1 MEWKIEEFQDS
12 NETDTVLFNSSTIEN
27 KTYHPKLFRSKY
39 RKNITCNEITTSLI
53 ITNNQRPNDCHGRRT
68 YKFRYINDP
77 NTLSNSSEKKW
88 TEWKENEVPCEEID
102 KEINVKFGVIVGI
115 SLIWPVIVYIIG
127 KNNVGD

>member
-12 NETDTVLFNSSTIEN
+12 NETDTVLFDSSTIEN

-39 RKNITCNEITTSLI
+39 RKNTTCNEITTSLI
-53 ITNNQRPNDCHGRRT
+53 ITNNQRPNDCRRK
-68 YKFRYINDP
+68 YKFRFYINDA
-77 NTLSNSSEKKW
+77 LKW
-88 TEWKENEVPCEEID
+88 SEWKESEVPCEEID

-127 KNNVGD
+127 KNKVGD

>member
-12 NETDTVLFNSSTIEN
+12 NETDTVLFDSSTIEN

-53 ITNNQRPNDCHGRRT
+53 ITNNQRPNDCRRK
-68 YKFRYINDP
+68 YKFRYIDDP
-77 NTLSNSSEKKW
+77 STLSNSSEKKW
-88 TEWKENEVPCEEID
+88 TEWKKNEVPCEEID

-127 KNNVGD
+127 KNKVGD

>member
-12 NETDTVLFNSSTIEN
+12 NETETVWFNSSTIGN

-39 RKNITCNEITTSLI
+39 QKKNITCNEITTSLI
-53 ITNNQRPNDCHGRRT
+53 ITNNQRPNDCLRK

-88 TEWKENEVPCEEID
+88 TEWKKSEVPCEEID
-102 KEINVKFGVIVGI
+102 KEINLKFGVIVGI

-127 KNNVGD
+127 KNKVGD